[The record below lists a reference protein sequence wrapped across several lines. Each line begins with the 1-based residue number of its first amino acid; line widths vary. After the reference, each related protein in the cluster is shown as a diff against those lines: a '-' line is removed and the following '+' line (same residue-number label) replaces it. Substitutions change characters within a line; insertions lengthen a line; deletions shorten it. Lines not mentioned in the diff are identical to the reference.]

1 MIKNV
6 AIIGLGAVGSIY
18 AWRLSEYLGYENVE
32 IIVDENR
39 RQRYIKEAIFLNGK
53 KIDFNYNKSGTKADL
68 LIIATKNNHL
78 ESALST
84 IAPYVGDNTI
94 LLSLL
99 NGIDSEEIL
108 EKYFGKEKVLYSF
121 TTALDSTR
129 VANRID
135 FSTEGII
142 YFGEKNNKLT
152 KRVKDIKELFDKAK
166 INYNVPENIHL
177 EMWAKFMVNVSINT
191 ISAITRATYGECASN
206 ETIKSLIIE
215 TQKEV
220 IALAQKLN
228 IKALDDSYI
237 DKYQKIF
244 AALEY
249 GGKTSMLQDV
259 EANRETENR
268 WFCIKATQLGKQ
280 LGVATPLIEMLGQI
294 MAAIDAVNTKQ

>member
-6 AIIGLGAVGSIY
+6 AVIGLGAVGSIY

-39 RQRYIKEAIFLNGK
+39 RERYMKEAIFLNGK

-84 IAPYVGDNTI
+84 IAPYVGTNTI

-142 YFGEKNNKLT
+142 YFGEKDNTET
-152 KRVKDIKELFDKAK
+152 KRIENIKELFDKAK
-166 INYNVPENIHL
+166 INYNVPANIHL

-191 ISAITRATYGECASN
+191 ISAITRATYGECSSN
-206 ETIKSLIIE
+206 ETIKNLIIE

-220 IALAQKLN
+220 IALAQKLG
-228 IKALDDSYI
+228 IKELDDSYI

-280 LGVATPLIEMLGQI
+280 LGVATPLIETLGQI
-294 MAAIDAVNTKQ
+294 MAAIDAVNTK

>member
-6 AIIGLGAVGSIY
+6 AVIGLGAVGSIY

-32 IIVDENR
+32 IIVDDNR
-39 RQRYIKEAIFLNGK
+39 RQRYMKEAIFLNGNQ
-53 KIDFNYNKSGTKADL
+53 IDFNYNKSGTKADL

-84 IAPYVGDNTI
+84 IAPYVGANTI

-108 EKYFGKEKVLYSF
+108 EKYFGEEKVLYSF

-129 VANRID
+129 IGNRID

-142 YFGEKNNKLT
+142 YFGEKNNELT

-166 INYNVPENIHL
+166 INYNVPANIHL

-191 ISAITRATYGECASN
+191 ISAITRATYGECSSN
-206 ETIKSLIIE
+206 EIIKNLIIE

-220 IALAQKLN
+220 IALAQKLG
-228 IKALDDSYI
+228 IKELDDSYI

-244 AALEY
+244 ASLEY
-249 GGKTSMLQDV
+249 SGKTSMLQDV

-268 WFCIKATQLGKQ
+268 WFCLKATQLGKQ

-294 MAAIDAVNTKQ
+294 MAAIDAVNTK